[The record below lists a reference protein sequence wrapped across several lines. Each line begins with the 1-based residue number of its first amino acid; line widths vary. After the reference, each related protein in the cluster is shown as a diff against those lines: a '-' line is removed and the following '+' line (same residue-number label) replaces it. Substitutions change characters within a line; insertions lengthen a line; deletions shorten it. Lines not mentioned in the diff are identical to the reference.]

1 MCAKKVSIGI
11 TGGIGAGK
19 STVARV
25 FQLLGIPVYD
35 ADSRAKWLMNH
46 QTDLRKQIITIFGS
60 EAYQNDVLNRELL
73 ARVAFQR
80 PDLLQQLNALVHPAV
95 QQDYGRWNREQTSS
109 YTLKEAALLFET
121 GSWKLL
127 DGVILVTAPEAV
139 RTQRVLRRD
148 AHRTATDVANI
159 IDKQWPDAEK
169 EALAKWIIRNDETEL
184 VIPQVLAIHSQ
195 ILEIR

>member
-121 GSWKLL
+121 GSWKWL